1 MSTKHSMRPPAL
13 CTGQGAIPL
22 GAGVLGGWGQL
33 GMPYIDFPSQRPLTG
48 DFLQKAVGD
57 WSQMLQGLA
66 EVPVYFDLSS
76 PEKLARLMEDACKAL
91 PSELDKGIA
100 CLHRWAEGKARRC
113 YESQPV

>member
-1 MSTKHSMRPPAL
+1 
-13 CTGQGAIPL
+13 
-22 GAGVLGGWGQL
+22 
-33 GMPYIDFPSQRPLTG
+33 MPYIEFPSQRPLTG

-76 PEKLARLMEDACKAL
+76 PEKLAGLLEDACKAL